1 MKKNDEIN
9 ILKDKY
15 NKYKLKTQK
24 NQKKIDSLNDYI
36 NRNKDKLDNYDK
48 LKVILT
54 KKEED
59 LKEIELELE
68 DKENKLNQ
76 MNKSIEINKLDQ
88 YTNIDNLSDC
98 VINLESKLQD

>member
-9 ILKDKY
+9 TLKDKY

-54 KKEED
+54 KKEGD

-88 YTNIDNLSDC
+88 YNNIDNLSDC